1 MRRSI
6 FLLTLLLPMVMLA
19 QSKIAVY
26 DSQAVLNELPDKAQA
41 ETKLQALSDRLQ
53 AEYKTLQADFD
64 KKYAEY
70 QAIATDPATTAAI
83 RDRRVQEVQ
92 ESDKRIQA
100 YQQQA
105 ARELKDKEAELMA
118 PINAAINAA
127 VREVGDQMGYDLILD
142 IAKTPVSY
150 ISSNVT
156 DITPLVKQKLGL

>member
-1 MRRSI
+1 MMKR
-6 FLLTLLLPMVMLA
+6 FLSTLLVVLPLMLMA
-19 QSKIAVY
+19 QSKIAIY
-26 DSQAVLNELPDKAQA
+26 DSQAVLNALPDKAQA

-70 QAIATDPATTAAI
+70 QAIATDPATPASI

-105 ARELKDKEAELMA
+105 ASTPRSTPPCVRWATRWDLTSFSTPPRL
-118 PINAAINAA
+118 PSPTA
-127 VREVGDQMGYDLILD
+127 VPMSP
-142 IAKTPVSY
+142 TSPHW
-150 ISSNVT
+150 
-156 DITPLVKQKLGL
+156 